1 MEYFGSWQYFAGF
14 SSLFDVLYEGDIMN
28 IFFIRIKESAT
39 QSDFPR
45 VMKDTSSRRFQTYF
59 LPHYCPILHPV
70 RSLSKSPCNPAWIY
84 IVKSVIWTGA
94 EAINKY
100 VDTIILS
107 KHPATADSTLYLDI
121 SITVSR
127 YIYNYLHP
135 SILVM

>member
-1 MEYFGSWQYFAGF
+1 M
-14 SSLFDVLYEGDIMN
+14 DI
-28 IFFIRIKESAT
+28 F
-39 QSDFPR
+39 
-45 VMKDTSSRRFQTYF
+45 
-59 LPHYCPILHPV
+59 
-70 RSLSKSPCNPAWIY
+70 
-84 IVKSVIWTGA
+84 VKSVIWTGA